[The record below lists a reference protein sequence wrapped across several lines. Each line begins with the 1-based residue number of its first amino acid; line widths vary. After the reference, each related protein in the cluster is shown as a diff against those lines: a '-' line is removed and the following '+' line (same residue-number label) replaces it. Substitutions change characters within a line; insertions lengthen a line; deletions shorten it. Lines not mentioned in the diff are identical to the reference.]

1 MQYKIKKYICTLMV
15 SLILFHNPV
24 FADALATTE
33 VSNEDIMIRL
43 AVDPDWYPFE
53 KIDKDGT
60 YIGIAADLI
69 ALIELRSGV
78 TFEVIQTETWSQ
90 SVDLSKSGQSDALAF
105 LNKTPDREKWLVF
118 SDVYFTDYNAI
129 ITREE
134 HVYVPDLSRLSNE
147 TVVLP
152 VGTSV
157 EEYLKNQ
164 YPNLQII
171 TVESEE
177 EAINYVLDKKAD
189 LTIRSLTMAAYVI
202 SSQGLFNLKIAGQLP
217 DYANQFRIGVI
228 KEKAYVIPYI
238 NQGISTLTQQEVQDI
253 INRYIAINIQ
263 EGFNYQL
270 FFVALGVFFVIVIGF
285 IYWNRK
291 LSHLNRKLAQRQ
303 EELTTLSNQLLKSEE
318 KYKCLADELAIK
330 NEALSQTALH
340 DKLTGLRNRFYFDQ
354 KIGEELDRSDRYGS
368 HLSLLFFD
376 LDHFKIVN
384 DTFGH
389 DQGDEVL
396 IKLSEI
402 INKRMRKSDVFARWG
417 GEEFV
422 IMMPHTPLEHAIKAA
437 ENIREAIESHVFD
450 IVGRITISIGIAER
464 ERYES
469 KEAWFRR
476 VDKALYRAKREGRN
490 RVCAMDFE
498 SSKVHIRV
506 EWKDQ
511 WLSGNKVIDNQHQN
525 LLELGN
531 DFIEQTLNDPENILV
546 GDQIERLIEH
556 IVEHFRAEEA
566 ILDKNNY
573 DALETHKEEHLRLIE
588 KATQL
593 KRKYEAGGMCAAD
606 AFDFIVHEVI
616 MEHMLKEDVKFFKVF
631 SKKTR

>member
-24 FADALATTE
+24 FADALTTTE
-33 VSNEDIMIRL
+33 VNNEEINIRL
-43 AVDPDWYPFE
+43 SVDPDWYPFE
-53 KIDKDGT
+53 LIDKDGAF
-60 YIGIAADLI
+60 IGIAADLI
-69 ALIELRSGV
+69 AIIESRSGV
-78 TFEVIQTETWSQ
+78 TFEIVLTENWSE
-90 SVDLSKSGQSDALAF
+90 SVAMTKSGDSEALAF
-105 LNKTPDREKWLVF
+105 LNRTPEREKWLVF

-134 HVYVPDLSRLSNE
+134 HPYVSDLSRLSDE

-157 EEYLKNQ
+157 EEYLRSQ
-164 YPNLQII
+164 YPNLKII

-177 EAINYVLDKKAD
+177 DAINYVLDEKAD
-189 LTIRSLTMAAYVI
+189 LTIRSLTMAAHVI

-217 DYANQFRIGVI
+217 DYVNQFRIGVI

-238 NQGISTLTQQEVQDI
+238 NQGISTLTQQEVQEV

-270 FFVALGVFFVIVIGF
+270 FFVAFGIFFIIVLGFL
-285 IYWNRK
+285 YWNRK
-291 LSHLNRKLAQRQ
+291 LTRLNRKLAQRQ
-303 EELTTLSNQLLKSEE
+303 EELTNLSNQLLKSEE
-318 KYKCLADELAIK
+318 KYKYLADELALK
-330 NEALSQTALH
+330 NAALSQTALH

-422 IMMPHTPLEHAIKAA
+422 IMMPHTSLEQAVKAA
-437 ENIREAIESHVFD
+437 EIIREAIESYVFD
-450 IVGRITISIGIAER
+450 TVGIITISIGVAER
-464 ERYES
+464 ERHES

-498 SSKVHIRV
+498 SSKVHIRL

-511 WLSGNKVIDNQHQN
+511 WLSGNKVIDDQHQN

-546 GDQIERLIEH
+546 GDQIEGLIEH
-556 IVEHFRAEEA
+556 ILIHFREEES
-566 ILDKNNY
+566 ILEKNNY
-573 DALETHKEEHLRLIE
+573 VALSTHKDEHLRLIE
-588 KATQL
+588 KATNL
-593 KRKYEAGGMCAAD
+593 KRKYESGGMSAAD

-631 SKKTR
+631 SKKL